1 VATVTLL
8 VDARRTGESA
18 VSSLSVG
25 WRRVVQRRLRAA
37 IGVRGA
43 PPAICTDPDEAYLP
57 VDGATRLVHG
67 DLPSMLIGGVASLLL
82 QILHPLTMIAVAE
95 HSRYREDPL
104 GRLARTA
111 AFVRATTFGSR
122 AEASRAIAQVR
133 AVHAG
138 VHGTTSD
145 GVAYRAGDPDL
156 LRWVHVAELS
166 MFLAASEAYGTRPIS
181 PEIADRYVEEMAFVA
196 LALGATDVPGDRAG
210 LAGALDA
217 FRPDL
222 RLIDEGFAARD
233 FVIRGVSRAPVR
245 QLTYSTIAA
254 AAIGIMPDWS
264 RRELRLPTVPLAD
277 ALVVRPS
284 ATALCAALR
293 FAVPPAIK

>member
-1 VATVTLL
+1 MLL
-8 VDARRTGESA
+8 TDARRTGESA
-18 VSSLSVG
+18 VASISESCRHTIR
-25 WRRVVQRRLRAA
+25 RRVRAA
-37 IGVRGA
+37 VGVRGA
-43 PPAICTDPDEAYLP
+43 PPPICDDPDEAFLP
-57 VDGATRLVHG
+57 VDGATRIIHG

-133 AVHAG
+133 SVHAG
-138 VHGTTSD
+138 VHGTTPE
-145 GVAYRAGDPDL
+145 GAPYRAGDPEL

-166 MFLAASEAYGTRPIS
+166 MFLAAAEAYGTRVIDA
-181 PEIADRYVEEMAFVA
+181 ETADRYVAEMSIVA
-196 LALGATDVPGDRAG
+196 LALGADDVPVDRAG
-210 LAGALDA
+210 LANALDA
-217 FRPDL
+217 FRPDVG
-222 RLIDEGFAARD
+222 LIKEGHDARN

-245 QLTYSTIAA
+245 QLTYSTISA
-254 AAIGIMPDWS
+254 AAIGILPPWA
-264 RRELRLPTVPLAD
+264 RRELHLPSVPLAD

-293 FAVPPAIK
+293 FAIPPTVT